1 MKKLDVIKYLDD
13 IKEEIN
19 EISLKIWNNP
29 ETSGNEKESA
39 NLYKSV
45 LKDYGFK
52 IKDITGEDLENAFVA
67 EYGKGY
73 PVIAVLAEYDALP
86 GLSQRLDTEF
96 NPVKK
101 NGPGHGCGHNLLGS
115 AALGSVLAIKK
126 YLDETEIEGTI
137 RFYGCPEEET
147 LVGKV
152 KMIREG
158 AFDGCDLALSWHPM
172 NVNTAIRSAFLANN
186 SIKFKFNGVSAH
198 AAQSPESGRSALD
211 AVELMNVGANY
222 LREHVIDEAR
232 IHYTITNAG
241 GAPNIVPKEA
251 ESWYF
256 VRAPH
261 RKDVEGITKRLLK
274 IAKGA
279 AMMTETT
286 VEHEVLGGSYE
297 YLPNEVLFDLTY
309 KNMTEIDS
317 PTYTK
322 EELEFAQS
330 IQESLDPDMV
340 EGEIKKFISSE
351 DDEKAYIYEGVLEKE
366 KVDSVVV
373 AGSSDSGDVSWI
385 MPMNVFL
392 TATWPLGVPAH
403 SWQAT
408 SSSGSSIGMKGM
420 NYSAKIFAGMMYDL
434 LNDHS
439 LVEEAKV
446 EFNKRTEKRKYIS
459 PLK

>member
-1 MKKLDVIKYLDD
+1 MNKLDIIKYLGD
-13 IKEEIN
+13 IRKEIN
-19 EISLKIWNNP
+19 EVSLKIWSNP
-29 ETSGNEKESA
+29 ETAGNEKESA
-39 NLYKSV
+39 NLFRSV
-45 LKDYGFK
+45 LKTYGFK
-52 IKDITGEDLENAFVA
+52 IKELDDEGLENAFIG
-67 EYGKGY
+67 EYGSGF
-73 PVIAVLAEYDALP
+73 PVIAVLGEYDALP
-86 GLSQRLDTEF
+86 GLSQHIDSKF

-101 NGPGHGCGHNLLGS
+101 NGPGHGCGHNLIGS
-115 AALGSVLAIKK
+115 AALGAVLAIKK
-126 YLDETEIEGTI
+126 YLEETNIQGTI

-147 LVGKV
+147 LSGKV
-152 KMIREG
+152 KMIKAG

-172 NVNTAIRSAFLANN
+172 NVNTAMKSAFLANN
-186 SIKFKFNGVSAH
+186 SIKFKFNGISSH

-211 AVELMNVGANY
+211 GVELMNVGTNY

-241 GAPNIVPKEA
+241 GAPNIIPKEA

-261 RKDVEGITKRLLK
+261 RKDVEGITNRLLK
-274 IAKGA
+274 IAEGA

-286 VEHEVLGGSYE
+286 VGHEVICGTYE
-297 YLPNEVLFDLTY
+297 FLPNKVLFDLTY

-317 PTYTK
+317 PIYTK
-322 EELEFAQS
+322 EELEFAKA
-330 IQESLDPDMV
+330 IQESLDAEMV
-340 EGEIKKFISSE
+340 EGEIKKFISTE
-351 DDEKAYIYEGVLEKE
+351 DDEKSYIYQGVLDKE
-366 KVDSVVV
+366 KVDSVEV
-373 AGSSDSGDVSWI
+373 AASSDSGDVSWI

-408 SSSGSSIGMKGM
+408 ASSGSSLGMKGM
-420 NYSAKIFAGMMYDL
+420 CYAAEIFAGMMYDL
-434 LNDHS
+434 LNDSS
-439 LVEEAKV
+439 LVEEARA